1 MVRRS
6 PWRGN
11 PWGTFKPCPV
21 AVMLEPVSRRIGI
34 FDRDRRDGAHA
45 VKSTSTPTRID
56 RLTEYVFDGQPD
68 VTFGDE
74 LRGWVDASSRFRAF
88 VEAHRDKI
96 RKKLRGAS
104 DPEARQDV
112 RAELRVAQLLLAD
125 RGMDLEFEAYGVG
138 NVGPDFTVTYRGERL
153 FNAEVTRL
161 HRDPRLATYGGP
173 LLAKLRQ
180 LPPSVPN
187 VVIVGIDGDRADAFD
202 IESATRA
209 MRQRADAKE
218 DAFFTSRGLD
228 GSRGF
233 HARYLRLGGVIAWAD
248 AGSGDARATL
258 WTNRSARIAVADRA
272 IRAVLSRLRAG

>member
-1 MVRRS
+1 
-6 PWRGN
+6 
-11 PWGTFKPCPV
+11 
-21 AVMLEPVSRRIGI
+21 MLEPIPRDRYL
-34 FDRDRRDGAHA
+34 DRDGRHGAHA

-56 RLTEYVFDGQPD
+56 RLTQYVLEGQPD
-68 VTFGDE
+68 AAIGDE
-74 LRGWVDASSRFRAF
+74 LRGWVEASRFRAF

-104 DPEARQDV
+104 DTDARQDV

-125 RGMDLEFEAYGVG
+125 RRMELEFEAYGVG
-138 NVGPDFTVTYRGERL
+138 NVGPDFTVTYRGERP
-153 FNAEVTRL
+153 FNVEVTRL
-161 HRDPRLATYGGP
+161 HRDPRISTYGGP

-187 VVIVGIDGDRADAFD
+187 VVIVAIDGDRADAFD

-209 MRQRADAKE
+209 MRQRAEAGD

-258 WTNRSARIAVADRA
+258 WTNRSARIGVPERA
-272 IRAVLSRLRAG
+272 GRAVVASLRAG